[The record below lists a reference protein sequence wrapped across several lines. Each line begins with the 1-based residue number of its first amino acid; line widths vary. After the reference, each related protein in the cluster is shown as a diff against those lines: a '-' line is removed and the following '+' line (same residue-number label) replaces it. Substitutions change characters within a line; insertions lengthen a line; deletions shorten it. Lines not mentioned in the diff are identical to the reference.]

1 MRDLLKKPLVI
12 GSVVGF
18 LVLLIVWWFAW
29 MQPESHKL
37 DGIRQQEQQ
46 DQQRVASLR
55 LQLAQLE
62 AEAKVVRAS
71 SPFLKYFAAAIP
83 SNPEAPTLVVQLY
96 HLATQMGVKLQSVTD
111 NTVTPAAGYSTIPL
125 EIAVSGPH
133 DSVFNFVRGL
143 YKLNRLVT
151 VQSLG
156 LSGSGDL
163 NASGSG
169 LYSASISAT
178 AYTTSAP
185 GAPITGS
192 G

>member
-1 MRDLLKKPLVI
+1 MKELIRKPLVI
-12 GSVVGF
+12 GSIAGV
-18 LVLLIVWWFAW
+18 LILLIVWWFAW
-29 MQPESHKL
+29 MQPEGHKL
-37 DGIRQQEQQ
+37 DGIRQQQQ
-46 DQQRVASLR
+46 LDLQKVSSLQ

-83 SNPEAPTLVVQLY
+83 SSPEAPTLVVQLY

-111 NTVTPAAGYSTIPL
+111 NSVSPAAGYSTIPL
-125 EIAVSGPH
+125 AISVSGPH
-133 DSVFNFVRGL
+133 DSVFNFVKGL
-143 YKLNRLVT
+143 YSLSRLVT
-151 VQSLG
+151 IQTIG
-156 LSGSGDL
+156 LSGTGDL
-163 NASGSG
+163 NASGNG